1 MFCVSFP
8 IALGLCFP
16 DWHVK
21 HLLLSR
27 TSVQKICSTASTWE
41 QHEPL
46 LSAAPHLWWMVK
58 SRKWGE
64 GSVLSQFPVR
74 WLCPPPPHLCSLT
87 TKWQCPMPC
96 ALCSLSLCPGL
107 FPTYTGLRM
116 LGLWGW
122 STGHPKV
129 HWNPVVLPN
138 SRPRLSCSV
147 YINPDS
153 TFSPSIF

>member
-16 DWHVK
+16 NWHVK
-21 HLLLSR
+21 HLYCPEHLYRRSEAQPLSESNMSPCSLWPL
-27 TSVQKICSTASTWE
+27 TSDGWSSLGSEVRAVFSHSSLWGDCV
-41 QHEPL
+41 L
-46 LSAAPHLWWMVK
+46 HL
-58 SRKWGE
+58 
-64 GSVLSQFPVR
+64 
-74 WLCPPPPHLCSLT
+74 HLCSLT
-87 TKWQCPMPC
+87 TKWQCP
-96 ALCSLSLCPGL
+96 AHLCSLSLCPGL

-153 TFSPSIF
+153 TFSPNIF